1 MKDYHKEIPVP
12 LMKDIYRPTIQIP
25 QFIIPQVPV
34 NGLEFQSI
42 DRMSAIYPVT
52 PTVYFNKTQ
61 QQQQLV
67 NNENKNIDI
76 ISSNDDNKK
85 EEIAKIDKTKTNKR
99 KQKINKQSNK
109 KQKTEELKI
118 ISYGTKNY
126 IYYKTINDLNNP
138 FDGIKYFLDELEEYK
153 INFDDSVIN
162 RFKYIPDNKYNDNK
176 SEKETTDVEKII
188 EKNDKDGFEATSSIE
203 VRFPKNNKFN

>member
-1 MKDYHKEIPVP
+1 MKDYHKEISVP

-61 QQQQLV
+61 QQQQPV
-67 NNENKNIDI
+67 YNNENKNIDI

-85 EEIAKIDKTKTNKR
+85 EEIDKIDKTKTNKR

-109 KQKTEELKI
+109 KQKTEEELKI
-118 ISYGTKNY
+118 ISYGTENY

-153 INFDDSVIN
+153 IDYDDSVIK
-162 RFKYIPDNKYNDNK
+162 RFKYIPDNNENNDNK
-176 SEKETTDVEKII
+176 SEKETTHIEKII

-203 VRFPKNNKFN
+203 VRFPIK